1 MPTNPTTHSSL
12 EMVDEA
18 STWLVG
24 GGIVTLALFPLA
36 LPAIVLLAIAALP
49 LLLVAAVGA
58 VVAGMIVVPVR
69 LVGSAL
75 GALRNGN
82 GPVKDSRVIESPRPV
97 QC

>member
-1 MPTNPTTHSSL
+1 MSAKPNTHSSL

-24 GGIVTLALFPLA
+24 GGMVTLAIFPLA

-58 VVAGMIVVPVR
+58 LVAGMVVVPLR
-69 LVGSAL
+69 LVRRAL
-75 GALRNGN
+75 GAPRTGN
-82 GPVKDSRVIESPRPV
+82 GPVKGSTVIESPRPV

>member
-1 MPTNPTTHSSL
+1 MPAKPTTHSSL

-24 GGIVTLALFPLA
+24 GGIVTLAIFPLA

-49 LLLVAAVGA
+49 LLLVGLVGA
-58 VVAGMIVVPVR
+58 LVAGLIVVPLR
-69 LVGSAL
+69 LVRRAL
-75 GALRNGN
+75 GALRTGN
-82 GPVKDSRVIESPRPV
+82 GPVKDSRVIGSPRPV